1 MVISPGYLLACGI
14 KNTRILLQIKF
25 ADCTGASAGK
35 EKPLQVNSDCRA
47 RTIYRAPDSVNQRSL
62 KTRHST
68 EKCGWWIAPN
78 LFPGCLT
85 SADIWNGRMI
95 KELPRISHTIG
106 AQREAPGRTGEPNI
120 SAPDSAYAVQAAISR
135 LAPVSHARSRLL
147 VPPGDLLVMS
157 TEHGNTL
164 GCLPKLSRERW
175 RRWGAPNR
183 WPGRSSVPIPD

>member
-85 SADIWNGRMI
+85 SVDI
-95 KELPRISHTIG
+95 
-106 AQREAPGRTGEPNI
+106 
-120 SAPDSAYAVQAAISR
+120 
-135 LAPVSHARSRLL
+135 
-147 VPPGDLLVMS
+147 
-157 TEHGNTL
+157 
-164 GCLPKLSRERW
+164 
-175 RRWGAPNR
+175 
-183 WPGRSSVPIPD
+183 